1 MDHVTMNHATL
12 NGIASRANP
21 PSGRRQTGVAAMADA
36 PVAYPPYVPSTVEG
50 FCRRAGKRSASA
62 SAAPR
67 QRGAVLVVALIF
79 LLLLSILAVS
89 VMRSGQLEVLMAG
102 NSQAQLSAF
111 EFAEGVSESILA
123 RRSSNLNSN
132 AVICGTCTSSSTT
145 CSASF
150 FPTPSD
156 PAFTCST
163 TTTLALDDRL
173 KPAYT
178 GTGALV
184 AIKNATIQGRVRPLN
199 EGKPSCVPSFVP
211 PVYGLAD
218 AYAIFFDVEASY
230 DNSVSRQGA
239 SRVNQGVVWVIP
251 GQQPTNCAAPR
262 GKLDDIAHTVTG
274 PTGI

>member
-21 PSGRRQTGVAAMADA
+21 PSGRRQTGAAAMADA

-50 FCRRAGKRSASA
+50 FCRRAGKRSAPASA

-111 EFAEGVSESILA
+111 EFAEGFSEAILA
-123 RRSSNLNSN
+123 RWKNNLQTNE
-132 AVICGTCTSSSTT
+132 VVCTPVFKPTSTEPGFQCT
-145 CSASF
+145 KFAAGDLAWDARLHPATAS
-150 FPTPSD
+150 
-156 PAFTCST
+156 
-163 TTTLALDDRL
+163 LD
-173 KPAYT
+173 
-178 GTGALV
+178 
-184 AIKNATIQGRVRPLN
+184 AIKDATLYGRVRPLN
-199 EGKPSCVPSFVP
+199 GGKPACVPGFIT
-211 PVYGLAD
+211 GIAHGTW
-218 AYAIFFDVEASY
+218 AFFFDVEASY

-239 SRVNQGVVWVIP
+239 SRVNHGAVLVNPVSSDCYANPQFG
-251 GQQPTNCAAPR
+251 N
-262 GKLDDIAHTVTG
+262 LDKFAHV
-274 PTGI
+274 PTG